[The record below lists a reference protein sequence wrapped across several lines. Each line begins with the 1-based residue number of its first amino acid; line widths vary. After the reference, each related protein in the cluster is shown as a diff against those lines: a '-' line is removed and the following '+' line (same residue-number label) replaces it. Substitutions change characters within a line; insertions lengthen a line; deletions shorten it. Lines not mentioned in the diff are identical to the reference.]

1 MSRWVYSLELTA
13 DLYVSRFGSVGFP
26 VDIGALQFRAVGST
40 YGRPVAVA
48 VDRSQPAHGFT
59 TSRAATVNL
68 PRRSPVLG
76 SGFRWSPADS

>member
-1 MSRWVYSLELTA
+1 MSRWVYSLELTV

-48 VDRSQPAHGFT
+48 VGSVDQGNVGSA
-59 TSRAATVNL
+59 L
-68 PRRSPVLG
+68 PSIKGVG
-76 SGFRWSPADS
+76 IG